1 MDSGIETDSDTDA
14 GRSSTSSEKQLYPWS
29 HRSSRQLRELL
40 RQRGQSTAGN
50 KSILTSSLANSE
62 TTLSASTTSEATC
75 STDTAIHSEQTKAPF
90 AFAEGE
96 TPRNPRSA
104 SRSRKPRTPKR
115 TSSFSAHFAD
125 FINRRRVAL
134 ETERQEIS
142 LYTSPLAVLS
152 FFFLYLLHEFR
163 MLLVWIV
170 SQQYLLVILP
180 VVCAILYV
188 VYQTDGAHQPILE
201 HAESGMIW
209 YGYWILLGIA
219 SSVGLGTGLHTFIL
233 FLGPHIA
240 EVTLAAYKFLC
251 KSPEELAVPLTI
263 YSIFGAVQ
271 WESFFWGLGTA
282 IGELPPYFVARAA
295 ALSGNRNEE
304 LAAIEDLLMKKP
316 DSVS

>member
-14 GRSSTSSEKQLYPWS
+14 GRLSTGSEAHLYPWT
-29 HRSSRQLRELL
+29 HHSSRQLRELL
-40 RQRGQSTAGN
+40 RQRGQSISGN
-50 KSILTSSLANSE
+50 RSILKSRLASLE
-62 TTLSASTTSEATC
+62 TTTTSASITSEATR
-75 STDTAIHSEQTKAPF
+75 STDNTITSEQTKSPF

-96 TPRNPRSA
+96 TLMSPRSA
-104 SRSRKPRTPKR
+104 SRSRKSRTPKR

-142 LYTSPLAVLS
+142 LYTSPLTVLS

-233 FLGPHIA
+233 FL
-240 EVTLAAYKFLC
+240 
-251 KSPEELAVPLTI
+251 
-263 YSIFGAVQ
+263 
-271 WESFFWGLGTA
+271 
-282 IGELPPYFVARAA
+282 
-295 ALSGNRNEE
+295 
-304 LAAIEDLLMKKP
+304 
-316 DSVS
+316 